1 MSKKGQRAL
10 ASATVMS
17 LVLSTVSVMPV
28 KAAVTADPAVA
39 GTGRV
44 ETSIAIAEKVYAGYT
59 DSTTAVIANGADA
72 HLVDSLA
79 VAPLASQKKAPI
91 LLTLGTD
98 KVEQSVIDELKK
110 HASVKNIYLVGAA
123 ASASAKAQLE
133 AEGYTVKVLQGT
145 SRYETAAAINK
156 ELGSYSK
163 VAVVS
168 GTGLADALSIAS
180 IAAKQGMAIELTD
193 NNKNVPTDL
202 DGKTVYTV
210 GGPGV
215 VANAYGTRLSGAN
228 RLATNAAVVDAFK
241 ADLDFTKV
249 YVANSANNHLVDAL
263 AGSVLAAQSS
273 SPIVLVDETANDDLE
288 KVLTANKDKVKTV
301 TPLGGQV
308 STSALGEI
316 SAAINGTSTTV
327 DVKADSVT
335 GVKAIANN
343 KVEVSFKSD
352 ATPDAN
358 ASDYTIVEKGT
369 TTALKVS
376 DAVLEGTKV
385 VLTTDAMTAGKAYT
399 LTVGEA
405 KANFTG
411 IAKVTGAPEIS
422 SAKGT
427 DTNTVEVQFKNKVDK
442 ESATLVDNYA
452 VDNNA
457 KVTKAE
463 LNSDRDKVTLTVEG
477 LSTGKTFK
485 LTVKGVKSID
495 GVALSGSV
503 VKYFSATVDN
513 TAPKLQTVTRLTN
526 NRIRVKFY
534 DAHGLNADSANKAE
548 NYSISDGT
556 NALAVKSVKAIA
568 NSDGIYDQVE
578 IVTDTQKSGTKYT
591 LTVKNLTDD
600 SVSKNAVAEKGITA
614 TFYGLA
620 VDNVKPEVQS
630 VRAKTNT
637 SVIINVYDASALS
650 ESVDDVSNYTIDGLT
665 VQTAKVV
672 DADSQYDADGRV
684 KQIELTTDAMTA
696 GKTYKITINNVTD
709 EFGNVQ
715 SSKPKYFTGIAAL
728 TGAPVIEDVT
738 STDSTHVKVTFDRE
752 LDEASAEDPTNYD
765 LGDDLG
771 KAVKATLSSTNSK
784 VVTLVTASQ
793 DANTTYTLEVAGVK
807 DLYGNV
813 AAGSSKSF
821 IAVRTSYDTDGPSVE
836 YVEAVNK
843 DEVRIHLDK
852 PAESATG
859 VTVKIGKLDGTN
871 KLSGAESSPISVKL
885 ADDGKTLVVPYT
897 TNNVDAY
904 GVTDITGLKSESKI
918 NFSKGSIVSSGVYID
933 AVRFVGNTDSNV
945 GPTFSYADQTDVKTF
960 KVHFDENIAFDKA
973 VIDKNSDGKIDS
985 TEATGLLSGFTAKV
999 SSTDKSVL
1007 VLTSSAN
1014 IVEDK
1019 SYDFNFSGFVTDYV
1033 GAAAKNEDGAVKT
1046 TLKGIIVDTDGPQ
1059 VNEVK
1064 AVDNQ
1069 TIKITYSED
1078 VSTNGSY
1085 VLTYVDENGKQSS
1098 PISYTASP
1106 DGSDVILDLGS
1117 STTLKSKYVYSLKV
1131 STAARDLGNNLNS
1144 DENGKIYEFGGN
1156 DVAPSEKN
1164 IIGVSVINAN
1174 TISFAFSDS
1183 SMATNSAIIAELD
1196 SNGNQVAT
1204 TSASITSTDFDG
1216 NTGTSPEIY
1225 LGDFALLSG
1234 VKYRLTANGMSK
1246 DFVGVAEDK
1255 NIQVVKNKNASG
1267 LTVTSEGIK
1276 IDSPVVYKA
1285 DANGVYTAV
1294 DATTDTTIKAGDS
1307 VYVVIKTADPEPV
1320 VVNAAKVT
1328 VQ

>member
-110 HASVKNIYLVGAA
+110 HASVKNIYLVGAVP
-123 ASASAKAQLE
+123 ASAKAQLE

-180 IAAKQGMAIELTD
+180 IAAKEGMAIELTD

-210 GGPGV
+210 GGTGV
-215 VANAYGTRLSGAN
+215 VAKDYGTRLAGAN
-228 RLATNAAVVDAFK
+228 RLATNAAVVDQFK
-241 ADLDFTKV
+241 DDLDFTKV

-288 KVLTANKDKVKTV
+288 KVLTAKKDKVKNV

-308 STSALGEI
+308 STAALGEI
-316 SAAINGTSTTV
+316 TAAINGTSTPV

-358 ASDYTIVEKGT
+358 AGDYTIVEKGT

-376 DAVLEGTKV
+376 DATLEGTKV

-399 LTVGEA
+399 LSVGAA

-422 SAKGT
+422 SVKGT

-495 GVALSGSV
+495 GVTLSGSV

-556 NALAVKSVKAIA
+556 NALAIKSVKAIA
-568 NSDGIYDQVE
+568 NDDGIYDQVE
-578 IVTDTQKSGTKYT
+578 IVTDTQKSGAKYT

-600 SVSKNAVAEKGITA
+600 SVSKNAVAEKGVTA
-614 TFYGLA
+614 TFYGMS
-620 VDNVKPEVQS
+620 VDNVKPEIQS

-637 SVIINVYDASALS
+637 SVIINVYDSSALS
-650 ESVDDVSNYTIDGLT
+650 ESVDDVANYAIDGLT
-665 VQTAKVV
+665 VQSVKVV
-672 DADSQYDADGRV
+672 DADKQYDAANKV
-684 KQIELTTDAMTA
+684 KQIELTTDPMTV
-696 GKTYKITINNVTD
+696 GKTYKVTITNIAD

-715 SSKPKYFTGIAAL
+715 SSKTKYFTGVVAK

-738 STDSTHVKVTFDRE
+738 SADSTHVKVTFDRE
-752 LDEASAEDPTNYD
+752 LDKASAEDPTNYD

-793 DANTTYTLEVAGVK
+793 DANTTYTLSVTGVK

-821 IAVRTSYDTDGPSVE
+821 IAVRTSYDTVGPKVE

-843 DEVRIHLDK
+843 QEVRIHLDK
-852 PAESATG
+852 AADTATG
-859 VTVKIGKLDGTN
+859 VKVKVGKLDSSN
-871 KLSGAESSPISVKL
+871 KLIAGSESGELSVKL
-885 ADDGKTLVVPYT
+885 ADDGKTLVVSCPTDSKYT
-897 TNNVDAY
+897 Y
-904 GVTDITGLKSESKI
+904 GVTDISGLKSESKI
-918 NFSKGSIVSSGVYID
+918 AFPKSSILSDSVYD
-933 AVRFVGNTDSNV
+933 ETVRFVGNDDSDV
-945 GPTFSYADQTDVKTF
+945 GPAFSYSDQTDIKTF
-960 KVHFDENIAFDKA
+960 KVHFDENIALTKDT
-973 VIDKNSDGKIDS
+973 NGDGKVDASEDS
-985 TEATGLLSGFTAKV
+985 TDLPSDFTAQV

-1007 VLTSSAN
+1007 VLTSKSN

-1019 SYDFNFSGFVTDYV
+1019 NYNFNFNGFVTDYV
-1033 GAAAKNEDGAVKT
+1033 GTAAKNEDEAAT
-1046 TLKGIIVDTDGPQ
+1046 TVLKGIIVDTDGPQ
-1059 VNEVK
+1059 VNTVE
-1064 AVDNQ
+1064 AIDNQ
-1069 TIKITYSED
+1069 NVKVTYSED
-1078 VSTNGSY
+1078 VSNNGSY
-1085 VLTYVDENGKQSS
+1085 QLTYVDENGKTSA

-1106 DGSDVILDLGS
+1106 DGSDV
-1117 STTLKSKYVYSLKV
+1117 TLKLNSKLKSNYVYSLKV
-1131 STAARDLGNNLNS
+1131 VTASRDLANNLNS
-1144 DENGKIYEFGGN
+1144 DENGKVFEFPGT
-1156 DVAPSEKN
+1156 DVAPNADN
-1164 IIGVSVINAN
+1164 IMGVSVINAN

-1183 SMATNSAIIAELD
+1183 SMTTNSAIIAELD

-1204 TSASITSTDFDG
+1204 TSVSMDSTKFDDT
-1216 NTGTSPEIY
+1216 TGTSPEID

-1234 VKYRLTANGMSK
+1234 VNYRITVGNNKTSDVMTK

-1255 NIQVVKNKNASG
+1255 NIQVVKGTDGK
-1267 LTVTSEGIK
+1267 LKVTSEGE
-1276 IDSPVVYKA
+1276 DV
-1285 DANGVYTAV
+1285 
-1294 DATTDTTIKAGDS
+1294 ATTAYKVYQVNESKVYADVTDS
-1307 VYVVIKTADPEPV
+1307 TDVAKSSNVYVVIKNSDNV
-1320 VVNAAKVT
+1320 IINAAKVT

>member
-1 MSKKGQRAL
+1 MSKKGQKAL
-10 ASATVMS
+10 ASATIMS
-17 LVLSTVSVMPV
+17 LVLSTVAVMPV
-28 KAAVTADPAVA
+28 KAAVTTDPAIA
-39 GTGRV
+39 GSGRV
-44 ETSIAIAEKVYAGYT
+44 ETSIAIAEKAYATWT

-79 VAPLASQKKAPI
+79 VAPLAYQKKAPI

-98 KVEQSVIDELKK
+98 KVEQSVIDELAK
-110 HASVKNIYLVGAA
+110 HSSVKNVYLVGAVP
-123 ASASAKAQLE
+123 ASAKAQLE
-133 AEGYTVKVLQGT
+133 AAGYTVTVLQGT
-145 SRYETAAAINK
+145 SRYETASKINAA
-156 ELGSYSK
+156 LGTYSK

-180 IAAKQGMAIELTD
+180 IAAKDGMAIELTD

-202 DGKTVYTV
+202 DGKTAYTI
-210 GGPGV
+210 GGTGV
-215 VANAYGTRLSGAN
+215 VTKDYGTRLSGAN
-228 RLATNAAVVDAFK
+228 RLATNAAVIDAFK

-273 SPIVLVDETANDDLE
+273 SPIVLVDNTANDDLE
-288 KVLTANKDKVKTV
+288 KVLTEKKSAIKVV

-316 SAAINGTSTTV
+316 SAAINGTQGSV

-358 ASDYTIVEKGT
+358 AGDYTIVEKGT

-376 DAVLEGTKV
+376 DATLEGTKV

-399 LTVGEA
+399 LAVGAA
-405 KANFTG
+405 KVNFTG

-427 DTNTVEVQFKNKVDK
+427 DTNTIEVQFKNKIDK
-442 ESATLVDNYA
+442 ESATLVDNYTI
-452 VDNNA
+452 DNGV

-463 LNSDRDKVTLTVEG
+463 LNSDRDKVTLTAEG

-495 GVALSGSV
+495 GVTLSGSV

-534 DAHGLNADSANKAE
+534 DAHGLNDDSANKAE

-568 NSDGIYDQVE
+568 NDDGIYDQVE

-600 SVSKNAVAEKGITA
+600 SVSKNAVAEKGVTA
-614 TFYGLA
+614 TFYGLG
-620 VDNVKPEVQS
+620 VDNIKPEIQS
-630 VRAKTNT
+630 VRVKTNT

-650 ESVDDVSNYTIDGLT
+650 ESVDDVANYTIDGLT

-672 DADSQYDADGRV
+672 DADNQYDADGRV

-696 GKTYKITINNVTD
+696 GKTYKITINNVAD

-715 SSKPKYFTGIAAL
+715 SSKTKYFTGVAAK

-793 DANTTYTLEVAGVK
+793 DANTTYTLEVTGVK
-807 DLYGNV
+807 DLYGNT

-852 PAESATG
+852 AAESATG
-859 VTVKIGKLDGTN
+859 VTVKIGNLDSTN
-871 KLSGAESSPISVKL
+871 KLSGTESSPISVKL
-885 ADDGKTLVVPYT
+885 ADDGKTLVVPYLT
-897 TNNVDAY
+897 GNIGAY
-904 GVTDITGLKSESKI
+904 GVTNISGLKSESKI
-918 NFSKGSIVSSGVYID
+918 AFSQSIVSSSVYID

-945 GPTFSYADQTDVKTF
+945 GPAFSYADQTDIKTF
-960 KVHFDENIAFDKA
+960 KVHFDENIALKSD

-1019 SYDFNFSGFVTDYV
+1019 SYDFNFSGFLTDYV
-1033 GAAAKNEDGAVKT
+1033 GAAAKNEDGAAKT

-1069 TIKITYSED
+1069 TVKITYSED

-1098 PISYTASP
+1098 PISYTPSI

-1117 STTLKSKYVYSLKV
+1117 STTTLKSKYVYSLKV
-1131 STAARDLGNNLNS
+1131 STAARDLANNLNS

-1183 SMATNSAIIAELD
+1183 SMTTNSAIIAELD

-1204 TSASITSTDFDG
+1204 TSVSITPAEFDDT
-1216 NTGTSPEIY
+1216 TGTSQEIY

-1234 VKYRLTANGMSK
+1234 VKYRLTANNMTK

-1255 NIQVVKNKNASG
+1255 NIQVVKGADGK
-1267 LTVTSEGIK
+1267 LTVTSEGIA
-1276 IDSPVVYKA
+1276 ITSPVVYKA
-1285 DANGVYTAV
+1285 DASGVYTVV
-1294 DATTDTTIKAGDS
+1294 DVATDTTINAGDS
-1307 VYVVIKTADPEPV
+1307 VYVVIKTADLQPV